1 MADETSERSSS
12 GLAFVVGGLVVAVV
26 VLAIAIFGGELFG
39 KRDISVDVNVPPTQ
53 SAPSSSTAPAQ
64 PAPPSSTQ

>member
-1 MADETSERSSS
+1 
-12 GLAFVVGGLVVAVV
+12 
-26 VLAIAIFGGELFG
+26 
-39 KRDISVDVNVPPTQ
+39 VDVNVPPTQ